1 MEAARVVKVQEAKTH
16 LSSLLSAVESG
27 EEIVI
32 ARGDHAVARLVP
44 MERPTRRML
53 GGLRVSVPDSAFD
66 PLSTAETSVW
76 EGSLDEDL

>member
-1 MEAARVVKVQEAKTH
+1 MDAARVVKVQEAKTH
-16 LSSLLSAVESG
+16 LSSLLSSVEAG

-44 MERPTRRML
+44 MERPTRRTL

-66 PLSTAETSVW
+66 PLPDAEASAW